1 MLMNWR
7 DQADLIIWS
16 VWDFPVVT
24 VISRR
29 ILAEVSIVSNKGGHR
44 TYGFGTGME
53 VMIIKGIAVFL

>member
-1 MLMNWR
+1 MLTNWR

-29 ILAEVSIVSNKGGHR
+29 ILAEISIVSNKGGHWM
-44 TYGFGTGME
+44 YGLNTGVE